1 MAALSL
7 ELLASFGNRVSLG
20 NISPAQRGA
29 PSEEVLSLGWPE
41 LEALLPEGGF
51 PRGSVVELAS
61 PYAIGGSTRIALSAV
76 RAAQAKDPRA
86 WCAWIDPEG
95 TLYAPGIARAAVD
108 LRRLFVVRPPRVDL
122 GRITVKV
129 AAAGAFEVIVIDMDP
144 VRGALRDTRRGTDA
158 NSASF
163 PAQKRDRT
171 RRRVPPEVL
180 VRKLA
185 LAAAEGGA
193 NIFLLTDVSAPRA
206 VQWPVAL
213 RLEVA
218 RRPDALAIRVAKDRR
233 GKMSLAKTWI
243 PLSDS

>member
-20 NISPAQRGA
+20 NVSALKGAQRGA

-51 PRGSVVELAS
+51 PRGAVVELAS
-61 PYAIGGSTRIALSAV
+61 PHAIGGGARIALSAV
-76 RAAQAKDPRA
+76 RAAQTKDPRA

-95 TLYAPGIARAAVD
+95 TLYAPGIARAQVD
-108 LRRLFVVRPPRVDL
+108 LRRLFVVRPPRADL
-122 GRITVKV
+122 GRIAVKV

-144 VRGALRDTRRGTDA
+144 VRGALCTPEKAPAARRG
-158 NSASF
+158 
-163 PAQKRDRT
+163 QT

-185 LAAAEGGA
+185 LAAAEGGS

-206 VQWPVAL
+206 VPWPVAL

-218 RRPDALAIRVAKDRR
+218 RRPDALAVRVAKDRR
-233 GKMSLAKTWI
+233 GKMALAKTWI
-243 PLSDS
+243 PLSESL

>member
-20 NISPAQRGA
+20 NVSARNGAQRS
-29 PSEEVLSLGWPE
+29 PQSEEVLSLGWPE

-51 PRGSVVELAS
+51 PRGAVVELAS
-61 PYAIGGSTRIALSAV
+61 PHAIGGSTRIALSAV
-76 RAAQAKDPRA
+76 RAAHAKDPRA

-95 TLYAPGIARAAVD
+95 TLYAPGIARAQVD
-108 LRRLFVVRPPRVDL
+108 LRRLFVVRPARIDL
-122 GRITVKV
+122 GRIAVKV

-144 VRGALRDTRRGTDA
+144 VRAALRASEKTPAACRG
-158 NSASF
+158 
-163 PAQKRDRT
+163 QT

-185 LAAAEGGA
+185 LAAAEGGS

-206 VQWPVAL
+206 VPWPVAL

-243 PLSDS
+243 PLSEPR

>member
-1 MAALSL
+1 
-7 ELLASFGNRVSLG
+7 
-20 NISPAQRGA
+20 
-29 PSEEVLSLGWPE
+29 
-41 LEALLPEGGF
+41 
-51 PRGSVVELAS
+51 
-61 PYAIGGSTRIALSAV
+61 
-76 RAAQAKDPRA
+76 
-86 WCAWIDPEG
+86 
-95 TLYAPGIARAAVD
+95 
-108 LRRLFVVRPPRVDL
+108 VRPPRIDL
-122 GRITVKV
+122 GRIAVKV

-158 NSASF
+158 KMPYF
-163 PAQKRDRT
+163 PVQKRGRT

-185 LAAAEGGA
+185 LAAAEGGS

-206 VQWPVAL
+206 VPWPVAL

-233 GKMSLAKTWI
+233 GKMALAKTWI

>member
-1 MAALSL
+1 M
-7 ELLASFGNRVSLG
+7 
-20 NISPAQRGA
+20 
-29 PSEEVLSLGWPE
+29 LSLGWPE

-51 PRGSVVELAS
+51 PRGSVCELAS
-61 PYAIGGSTRIALSAV
+61 PQAIGGSTRIALSAV
-76 RAAQAKDPRA
+76 RAAQKKDPRA

-122 GRITVKV
+122 GRIAVKV

-144 VRGALRDTRRGTDA
+144 VRAA
-158 NSASF
+158 CIQNKAFFSA
-163 PAQKRDRT
+163 PKRDRT

-206 VQWPVAL
+206 VPWPVAL

>member
-20 NISPAQRGA
+20 NISPGLRAQ
-29 PSEEVLSLGWPE
+29 PDVLSLGWPE

-61 PYAIGGSTRIALSAV
+61 PHAIGGSTRIALSAV
-76 RAAQAKDPRA
+76 RAAQTKDPRA

-95 TLYAPGIARAAVD
+95 TLYAPGITRASVD

-122 GRITVKV
+122 GRIAVKV

-144 VRGALRDTRRGTDA
+144 VRASCTQIRP
-158 NSASF
+158 SF
-163 PAQKRDRT
+163 PAQRRDRT

-185 LAAAEGGA
+185 LAAVEGGA

-206 VQWPVAL
+206 TPWPVAL

>member
-20 NISPAQRGA
+20 NIFPGQRSGQKD
-29 PSEEVLSLGWPE
+29 EVLSLGWPE

-51 PRGSVVELAS
+51 PRGAVVELAS
-61 PYAIGGSTRIALSAV
+61 PHAIGGSTRIALSAV
-76 RAAQAKDPRA
+76 RAAQTKDPRA

-95 TLYAPGIARAAVD
+95 TLYAPGIARAQVD
-108 LRRLFVVRPPRVDL
+108 LRRLFVVRPPRIDL
-122 GRITVKV
+122 GRIAVKV

-144 VRGALRDTRRGTDA
+144 VRAALLASEKIPAARRG
-158 NSASF
+158 
-163 PAQKRDRT
+163 QT

-193 NIFLLTDVSAPRA
+193 HIFLLTDASAPRA
-206 VQWPVAL
+206 VAWPVAL

-218 RRPDALAIRVAKDRR
+218 RRPDALAVRVAKDRR
-233 GKMSLAKTWI
+233 GKMGLAKTWI
-243 PLSDS
+243 PLSESL